1 MSSSNP
7 ASPLIW
13 IDLEFTDLDVK
24 NGKIVEIATVIT
36 DGKLNIIEKGPDIVI
51 NQPQSVL
58 GKMIHWNQEHFSQ
71 SGLLEEISISKINV
85 EEAEEKTL
93 LFIKKHCGPQEGL
106 LAGASVYVD
115 REFLKEYMPK
125 IYNYVHYR
133 IIDTNTIKELMHR
146 WYPNLPDYP
155 NQNAHRSGTDI
166 VESINELKYYK
177 ANMMKATHEN

>member
-24 NGKIVEIATVIT
+24 KGKIVEIATIIT
-36 DGKLNIIEKGPDIVI
+36 DGKLNIIEKGPDLVI
-51 NQPQSVL
+51 NQPKIVL
-58 GKMIHWNQEHFSQ
+58 DKMIRWNQEHFSE
-71 SGLLEEISISKINV
+71 SGLFEEIYNSKINL
-85 EEAEEKTL
+85 EIAEEETL
-93 LFIKKHCGPQEGL
+93 KFIKKHCAPQTGL

-125 IYNYVHYR
+125 IYDYVHYR

-146 WYPNLPDYP
+146 WYPNIPDYP
-155 NQNAHRSGTDI
+155 NQNAHRSATDI
-166 VESINELKYYK
+166 IESINELKYYK
-177 ANMMKATHEN
+177 ANMMRDTHEN